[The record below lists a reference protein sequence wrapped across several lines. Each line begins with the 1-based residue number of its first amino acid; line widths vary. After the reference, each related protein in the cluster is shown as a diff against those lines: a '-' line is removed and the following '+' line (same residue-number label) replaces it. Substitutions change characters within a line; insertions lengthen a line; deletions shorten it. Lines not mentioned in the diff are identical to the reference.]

1 MRRFV
6 FIFLIAMGAI
16 NVDSWQ
22 CAFAQEE
29 EVEVIETEIN
39 ISKQGATFRP
49 SVGGIGG
56 ELKKLYSR
64 YLFLAAKQAPRI
76 IASKESEKKLFS
88 WSVCKDG
95 KNSTLVFLTRNN
107 TKKARKIVFKLSDKK
122 PLPPTYRRVYSVNG
136 GKRWKTIAFEPPHSS
151 VTGCFQPM
159 PFPYTIEIPP
169 YSFQTVTVR
178 LK

>member
-6 FIFLIAMGAI
+6 FIFLIATGAF

-56 ELKKLYSR
+56 ELKKLYSEILYFLS
-64 YLFLAAKQAPRI
+64 YLLIQQERHHIKFAYL
-76 IASKESEKKLFS
+76 L
-88 WSVCKDG
+88 
-95 KNSTLVFLTRNN
+95 
-107 TKKARKIVFKLSDKK
+107 
-122 PLPPTYRRVYSVNG
+122 
-136 GKRWKTIAFEPPHSS
+136 H
-151 VTGCFQPM
+151 
-159 PFPYTIEIPP
+159 
-169 YSFQTVTVR
+169 
-178 LK
+178 